1 MEALREIGR
10 RHETLKKRIHNFRM
24 PIKTPGGRLAVGC
37 LYFFTPI
44 IGGYFVMQEAISHTD
59 ENIGPQGELLRER
72 VLPTQD
78 HAKRQGTLAQHA
90 GLQRILDRSAAR
102 SAAAATGATTGASS
116 GGGASSSGAS
126 ST

>member
-1 MEALREIGR
+1 
-10 RHETLKKRIHNFRM
+10 M

-37 LYFFTPI
+37 VYFFAPI
-44 IGGYFVMQEAISHTD
+44 VGGYFVMQEAISHTD

-102 SAAAATGATTGASS
+102 SAAAATGATIGASS
-116 GGGASSSGAS
+116 GGGGASSSSGTS
-126 ST
+126 SA